1 MFIPFISGFFG
12 VSSRGFL
19 LAHSFTG
26 STATSRAGSLG
37 IGVNG
42 THPSGAKCFINPAVR
57 NTVRAYKF
65 NSQPSTIKTAQT
77 TPTNLNNRNSPQYQY
92 YS

>member
-1 MFIPFISGFFG
+1 MFIPFISGFFR

-26 STATSRAGSLG
+26 STATSRVGSLG
-37 IGVNG
+37 IGVND
-42 THPSGAKCFINPAVR
+42 THPSRARRFINPAVK

-65 NSQPSTIKTAQT
+65 NP
-77 TPTNLNNRNSPQYQY
+77 
-92 YS
+92 